1 MKPQLVYLSGPIE
14 GQTYKDATG
23 WRRAARERLAEHN
36 IEVLDPMRGVP
47 KPADPGA
54 KDGWFIDPAERDGI
68 SETARCRHDVLQ
80 YADAMIAN
88 FSPGEPGRP
97 FVGSLIEIGWADTV
111 KVPIVLITGGSAAPA
126 SKDIAQ
132 IVKRIILQHTVRAIV
147 GNLNDAIAVVV
158 PLLQDRGRVAR

>member
-1 MKPQLVYLSGPIE
+1 MRPLVYLSGPIE
-14 GQTYKDATG
+14 GMTFGDATG
-23 WRRAARERLAEHN
+23 WREAAKARLALHG
-36 IEVLDPMRGVP
+36 IEVLDPMRGVSTP
-47 KPADPGA
+47 D
-54 KDGWFIDPAERDGI
+54 DDEHVERWFVDPAKRDGV

-80 YADAMIAN
+80 CADAMIAN